1 MMKSIHKTF
10 LLVLVG
16 LLIVPQITFAAW
28 WNPFSWNIWKV
39 SNRQQNPPQT
49 EVQKIN
55 QPSEIEK
62 LRSEVEELKKK
73 TNTPAVIPPKST
85 TPTSGVTKSLIP
97 VTTPGTKLS
106 NSQIIAKIKPSTVY
120 IETQSGAGSGM
131 IFSTDGYVLTNA
143 HVVKGYTYID
153 ISISSGETLSG
164 KVVGRDEEADLAVVK
179 ITSDQIFPKVNFG
192 DSSKTEQGE
201 EVFTLGFP
209 FGIKGDVSF
218 KEGTISR
225 RIESYFETSAEIHP
239 GNSGGPLVNRY
250 GQVIGVNTAIYG
262 KSVAGLQLGETI
274 KLAIPINTANNLIA
288 DLKAGRNIVVESQK
302 EKQARQEA
310 VNKSVCL
317 AESEQ
322 YYKNLVISINQLNTN
337 DSNLQDL
344 LSRLDQEIEN
354 IKRSRDSDVA
364 NITREWDSSI
374 SQQRA
379 ITERRIQAIQTS
391 GIRSGSQYSPG
402 VWSGVVDAERA
413 EGDRQI
419 SALEAQKQSFI
430 SQAQLSSNAWIQK
443 YEDLKTKA
451 RSDREKS
458 TQDFL
463 AYAKTKKVEYYNEC
477 MSK

>member
-1 MMKSIHKTF
+1 MC
-10 LLVLVG
+10 L
-16 LLIVPQITFAAW
+16 
-28 WNPFSWNIWKV
+28 
-39 SNRQQNPPQT
+39 
-49 EVQKIN
+49 
-55 QPSEIEK
+55 
-62 LRSEVEELKKK
+62 
-73 TNTPAVIPPKST
+73 
-85 TPTSGVTKSLIP
+85 
-97 VTTPGTKLS
+97 
-106 NSQIIAKIKPSTVY
+106 
-120 IETQSGAGSGM
+120 
-131 IFSTDGYVLTNA
+131 
-143 HVVKGYTYID
+143 
-153 ISISSGETLSG
+153 
-164 KVVGRDEEADLAVVK
+164 
-179 ITSDQIFPKVNFG
+179 
-192 DSSKTEQGE
+192 
-201 EVFTLGFP
+201 
-209 FGIKGDVSF
+209 
-218 KEGTISR
+218 
-225 RIESYFETSAEIHP
+225 
-239 GNSGGPLVNRY
+239 
-250 GQVIGVNTAIYG
+250 IYG
-262 KSVAGLQLGETI
+262 V
-274 KLAIPINTANNLIA
+274 
-288 DLKAGRNIVVESQK
+288 RV
-302 EKQARQEA
+302 
-310 VNKSVCL
+310 
-317 AESEQ
+317 
-322 YYKNLVISINQLNTN
+322 NQLNTN